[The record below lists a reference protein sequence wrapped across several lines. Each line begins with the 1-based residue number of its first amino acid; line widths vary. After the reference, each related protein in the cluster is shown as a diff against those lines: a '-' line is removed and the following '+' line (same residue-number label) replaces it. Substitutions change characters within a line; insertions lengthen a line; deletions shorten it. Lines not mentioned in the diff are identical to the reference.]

1 MTGNNDWIAKE
12 RCDECEAGKANIC
25 AIQSMIRHFQD
36 NPKDKEEIYKLL
48 DDGLS
53 RWVFDAS
60 LEWID
65 EDPQDLIMYG
75 IVHGFIAAK
84 GTMPSFSPSVRPTDS
99 MVLELLREAVAS
111 ISAKEFPPINPDGTP
126 VNKG

>member
-12 RCDECEAGKANIC
+12 RCDECDIGKANNC

-36 NPKDKEEIYKLL
+36 NPKDMEEIDKLM
-48 DDGLS
+48 DDGL
-53 RWVFDAS
+53 RQWIDEAG
-60 LEWID
+60 LEFID
-65 EDPQDLIMYG
+65 EDPRNLIMHG
-75 IVHGFIAAK
+75 IMHGFIAAK

-111 ISAKEFPPINPDGTP
+111 VSAKEFPPINPDGTP
-126 VNKG
+126 INKG